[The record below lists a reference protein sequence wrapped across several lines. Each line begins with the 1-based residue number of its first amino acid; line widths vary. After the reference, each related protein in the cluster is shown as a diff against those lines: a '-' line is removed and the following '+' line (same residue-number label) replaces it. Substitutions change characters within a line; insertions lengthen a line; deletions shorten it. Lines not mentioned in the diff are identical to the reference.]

1 MLSDKFK
8 SVLKTCVKSN
18 ISLQPKN
25 MHMAFKAKYSRA
37 STSSCCLFLINS
49 LCKNNTGFSPQILRS
64 PRLQVVHAMKFI
76 DPCYASLAMTDAN
89 VTLLIKDEENRK
101 VAVNQE
107 KARTNTTVCLAQ
119 SCKRSLLE
127 RSRSKI

>member
-1 MLSDKFK
+1 
-8 SVLKTCVKSN
+8 
-18 ISLQPKN
+18 
-25 MHMAFKAKYSRA
+25 
-37 STSSCCLFLINS
+37 
-49 LCKNNTGFSPQILRS
+49 
-64 PRLQVVHAMKFI
+64 MKFI